1 MGPALRYHLAL
12 GLGFLCDGDGDVGG
26 GWCGGITSD
35 AVAAAAPA
43 IEAASCVVVVVVV
56 AGKKGTKLLPYKK
69 FTLAGFRGAC

>member
-1 MGPALRYHLAL
+1 LGPALRYHLAL

-35 AVAAAAPA
+35 AVAAAASA
-43 IEAASCVVVVVVV
+43 IEAASCVVVV
-56 AGKKGTKLLPYKK
+56 AGKKGTKLLLYKK

>member
-26 GWCGGITSD
+26 GWCGGISSD
-35 AVAAAAPA
+35 AVAASASAT
-43 IEAASCVVVVVVV
+43 EAASCVVVV
-56 AGKKGTKLLPYKK
+56 AGKKGTQLSLYKK

>member
-1 MGPALRYHLAL
+1 
-12 GLGFLCDGDGDVGG
+12 LCDGDGDVGG

-35 AVAAAAPA
+35 AVAEAASA

-56 AGKKGTKLLPYKK
+56 VVAAGKKGTKLLPYKK